1 MKLKFKITQ
10 LAALTTLAF
19 AGSAFATDVEV
30 LHYWT
35 SGGEA
40 KSVGQ
45 LQQIVKESGFGW
57 KDFAVAGGAGDGA
70 VVLAGH
76 RECIAAGA
84 GAGTMNALLILIPLS
99 LVLLVAALWAFAWA
113 VKRGQFDDLDTPAID
128 ILQDDPAPPR
138 APTTE
143 DDDAG

>member
-45 LQQIVKESGFGW
+45 LEQIV
-57 KDFAVAGGAGDGA
+57 
-70 VVLAGH
+70 
-76 RECIAAGA
+76 
-84 GAGTMNALLILIPLS
+84 
-99 LVLLVAALWAFAWA
+99 
-113 VKRGQFDDLDTPAID
+113 
-128 ILQDDPAPPR
+128 
-138 APTTE
+138 
-143 DDDAG
+143 